1 MTLTTYG
8 SATKR
13 AAGAV
18 CLIAALGLGFLALS
32 VEPALHGPSPWKGYR
47 VLLADTAIPEAEIL
61 AGLKD
66 AGIENVLS
74 ESTEPVLVSDWA
86 GTETMSLASARA
98 RLSPGDPR
106 LDAYLQRLGLWFEA
120 RAGGIAYRA
129 YYIGTEPSAFVETGF
144 EKKVSGE
151 LGRFKGRFVL
161 ADAGEPAPAR
171 RDGTLQFVFTIALLL
186 VAAAA
191 SPLLGKTS
199 SSLRAL
205 FARKPGGMT
214 LDRFAF
220 RLSLILPWAVF
231 ASGGRFAA
239 ALAALWALSFTGI
252 ADMLDIPL
260 DEFRDGGGP
269 NAVIGSLKRQ
279 GLPPLAL
286 PATALLALIVSPGSI
301 LSVAAACL
309 GSLAAAAGYALISMG
324 TDARKR
330 FIPVPI
336 GRFAGRRRLSIA
348 EITRGFLACVV
359 VVIWGLGSFF
369 LRPGLPVAPAG
380 IVYPTP
386 AAVRGSVR
394 PMIAE
399 ARTRSS
405 AETGSTLPG
414 IASYLEHRAFQ
425 EAVAFVPMGEAR
437 ADPFAP
443 ANLPLPD
450 GKAQTLAFD
459 DEWARQAY
467 ASLPPISI
475 ESMLLA
481 QGQATVGRAGGAG
494 GALADA
500 ARSGRP
506 LAPIKC
512 LLYIFLLVPPIA
524 RLFRGVP
531 LARGVP
537 SGELRQ
543 EA

>member
-1 MTLTTYG
+1 VTLTSYG
-8 SATKR
+8 SATKK

-18 CLIAALGLGFLALS
+18 CLIAALGLGVIALS
-32 VEPALHGPSPWKGYR
+32 VEPALHGPSSWKGYR
-47 VLLADTAIPEAEIL
+47 VLLVDAAIPEAEIL
-61 AGLKD
+61 ADLKD

-129 YYIGTEPSAFVETGF
+129 YYIRTESSAFVETGF

-171 RDGTLQFVFTIALLL
+171 RDGALQFVFTIALLL
-186 VAAAA
+186 VAAAT
-191 SPLLGKTS
+191 SPLIGKTS
-199 SSLRAL
+199 SSLSAL

-214 LDRFAF
+214 LDRFAL

-231 ASGGRFAA
+231 ASGGHFAA
-239 ALAALWALSFTGI
+239 ALAALWALAFAGI

-260 DEFRDGGGP
+260 DEFRNGGGP
-269 NAVIGSLKRQ
+269 SAVIGSLKRQ

-301 LSVAAACL
+301 LSVSVACL
-309 GSLAAAAGYALISMG
+309 GSLTAAAGYALISMG
-324 TDARKR
+324 ADARKR
-330 FIPVPI
+330 FIPMPI
-336 GRFAGRRRLSIA
+336 GRFTGRRRLSIA
-348 EITRGFLACVV
+348 EMTRGFLACVV
-359 VVIWGLGSFF
+359 VVVWGLGSFI
-369 LRPGLPVAPAG
+369 LRPGLSIASAS

-386 AAVRGSVR
+386 AAARGSAR
-394 PMIAE
+394 PLIAE
-399 ARTRSS
+399 ARSRFP
-405 AETGSTLPG
+405 AEAGSTLPG

-425 EAVAFVPMGEAR
+425 EAVAFVPMGEER

-443 ANLPLPD
+443 ASMPLPD
-450 GKAQTLAFD
+450 GKAQTLTFD

-481 QGQATVGRAGGAG
+481 QGQATVGRAGGA
-494 GALADA
+494 LADV

-506 LAPIKC
+506 LAPIKY